1 MDGAFDHHFMDSHSI
16 HHPEKP
22 LLFFYLPTPIWRE
35 GRKFIGDDPY
45 PPSFTI
51 CRATASIGQ
60 GLMRSEMLIA
70 LAKGAV
76 FFIGRFFGQ
85 SFSLFKIMGSL

>member
-1 MDGAFDHHFMDSHSI
+1 MDSLSI

-22 LLFFYLPTPIWRE
+22 LLFFYLPTPIWGE

-45 PPSFTI
+45 PPPFTI

-60 GLMRSEMLIA
+60 GLLRSEILIA
-70 LAKGAV
+70 LTERAV

-85 SFSLFKIMGSL
+85 GFSLFKIVGSL